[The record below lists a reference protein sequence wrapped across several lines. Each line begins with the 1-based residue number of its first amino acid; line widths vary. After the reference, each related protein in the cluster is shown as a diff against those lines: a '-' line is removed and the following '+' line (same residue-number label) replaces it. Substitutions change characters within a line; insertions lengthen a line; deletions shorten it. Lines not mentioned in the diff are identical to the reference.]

1 MTARGGAASFPR
13 MSDKTLLILAA
24 AALALAG
31 CAQKTVPPGDAGV
44 CYHVVFQKDPAG
56 VYKPKYNKLVKT
68 DSLERCA
75 ANLEA
80 MRIKFLTMGG
90 NQQEIYGAYQSNY
103 LFLVKEGVM
112 TSTSLEGPRYVALVR
127 TGDGRLAIPGAMP
140 QSAP

>member
-1 MTARGGAASFPR
+1 MLVRN
-13 MSDKTLLILAA
+13 TLMLAA

-31 CAQKTVPPGDAGV
+31 CAKKTVPPGDAGV
-44 CYHVVFQKDPAG
+44 CYHVVPQKDGAL
-56 VYKPKYNKLVKT
+56 KYNKVVSV

-80 MRIKFLTMGG
+80 MRIKFLRMGG
-90 NQQEIYGAYQSNY
+90 NQTELYGAFQSNF
-103 LFLVKEGVM
+103 LFLVREGVM

-140 QSAP
+140 Q